1 MMQKVKMKKHIINT
15 EDAPKPVGP
24 YSQAVKAGNLIFI
37 SGQIPIDPK
46 KDALVVGDFTAETRQ
61 VFDNIEAVCRA
72 ASIGLEN
79 VVKLNIFLTDLSN
92 FDEVNQAMLQRF
104 SAPFPARATI
114 QVSKL
119 PMNVNIEIDAIAVLE
134 T

>member
-79 VVKLNIFLTDLSN
+79 IVKLNIFLTDLSN
-92 FDEVNQAMLQRF
+92 FDEVNKAMLQRF

-134 T
+134 I